1 MSTAVLSRKSL
12 IVLCIGFL
20 VLFVGGGS
28 RFAIG
33 LVLKPMAEELDWTR
47 GVFGG
52 AAAIF
57 LIVSSICMFASGRLA
72 DRYSLRVVLCG
83 GLLISAIGTASM
95 SFVEAPWQTLAFYGI
110 VFAVGNGLASIAP
123 VGVMVSRWF
132 PGRIGFANAITVSG
146 IGVGQLIIIGGL
158 AVVLSDIGWRSAY
171 VWLGAINLALVPIVA
186 AGMAR
191 SSETGNS
198 TSQVAARRIGM
209 TLGQA
214 MRTSRLWVLV
224 VVYAIC
230 GFQDFFLATHVVAF
244 AQDRGV
250 ETLMAGNLLAFMGLA
265 GVAGV
270 LLSGIWSDRK
280 GPQRA
285 TFACFLLRTAV
296 FALILFDQN
305 TVSVAL
311 FALLFGTTFWVT
323 APLTVVF
330 ARDAFGIAHLG
341 AISGMIVMVHHMCGG
356 LGAYFGAVMFDLEG
370 NYDTAFIIML
380 ALSAI
385 AAALCGL
392 LQKTAHSQPDGQSNP
407 VRQDELT

>member
-1 MSTAVLSRKSL
+1 MSAAELSRKSL
-12 IVLCIGFL
+12 TVLGIGFL

-33 LVLKPMAEELDWTR
+33 LVLKPMAEDLDWTR

-57 LIVSSICMFASGRLA
+57 LIVSSLCMFASGRLA
-72 DRYSLRVVLCG
+72 DRYSLRIVLCG

-95 SFVEAPWQTLAFYGI
+95 SFVHAPWQALAFYGI
-110 VFAVGNGLASIAP
+110 IFAIGNGLASIAP

-146 IGVGQLIIIGGL
+146 VGVGQLIIIGGL
-158 AVVLSDIGWRSAY
+158 AFVLTDIGWRSAY
-171 VWLGAINLALVPIVA
+171 VWLGAINIALVPFVF
-186 AGMAR
+186 AGMAMGR
-191 SSETGNS
+191 EKANALGAINDD
-198 TSQVAARRIGM
+198 RIGA
-209 TLGQA
+209 TLSQA
-214 MRTSRLWVLV
+214 MRTARLWVLV
-224 VVYAIC
+224 AVYAIC
-230 GFQDFFLATHVVAF
+230 GFQDFFLATHIVAF

-270 LLSGIWSDRK
+270 LLSGLWSDRS

-285 TFACFLLRTAV
+285 TFACFLLRTAI

-330 ARDAFGIAHLG
+330 ARDAFGMTHLG
-341 AISGMIVMVHHMCGG
+341 AISGMIVMIHHMCGG

-370 NYDTAFIIML
+370 NYDTAFVVML

-385 AAALCGL
+385 AAVLCGWL
-392 LQKTAHSQPDGQSNP
+392 RNTALP
-407 VRQDELT
+407 VNRT